1 MLQDLM
7 LAITAIM
14 PLAYLCM
21 VYRAERQEARAI
33 EAARRRGDQIR
44 RSFESG
50 FRLGLDEGECR
61 AKKTLNPPY
70 YTIGEWFFALRDGRT
85 ALRLK

>member
-21 VYRAERQEARAI
+21 VYRAERDEALAI
-33 EAARRRGDQIR
+33 ELAKRRGDEIR
-44 RSFESG
+44 RAYQSG
-50 FRLGLDEGECR
+50 FRFGLEEGEYR
-61 AKKTLNPPY
+61 AKKMLNPPY

>member
-7 LAITAIM
+7 LATTALM
-14 PLAYLCM
+14 PLAFLYM
-21 VYRAERQEARAI
+21 VYRGERQEARAI
-33 EAARRRGDQIR
+33 ETARRRGDEIR

-50 FRLGLDEGECR
+50 FRLGLEEGEYR
-61 AKKTLNPPY
+61 AGKKLTPER

>member
-1 MLQDLM
+1 MVAEINLVG
-7 LAITAIM
+7 LALL

-21 VYRAERQEARAI
+21 VYRGESQEARAI
-33 EAARRRGDQIR
+33 ETARRRGDEIR

-50 FRLGLDEGECR
+50 FRLGLEEGEYR
-61 AKKTLNPPY
+61 AGKKLTPER

-85 ALRLK
+85 AVRLK